1 MYLTAAILRKN
12 MVNVQW
18 IGLVIIKKPKL
29 SFSVIDIT
37 WIVDVLSMMN
47 ISISYQNVN
56 PLWVTVGWF

>member
-1 MYLTAAILRKN
+1 MFSG
-12 MVNVQW
+12 